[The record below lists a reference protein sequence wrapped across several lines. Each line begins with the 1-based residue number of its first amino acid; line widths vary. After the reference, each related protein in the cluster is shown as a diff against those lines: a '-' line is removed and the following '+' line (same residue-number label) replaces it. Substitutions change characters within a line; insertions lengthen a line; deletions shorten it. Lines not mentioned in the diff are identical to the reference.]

1 MSAYDPTEP
10 ISILRDVTIVENGD
24 PMVDFSATCPD
35 LMLDKPRF
43 HYRRETYMRS
53 GLVERLLAADLN
65 LRESGYRLLILEGW
79 RSPIIQHRMYR
90 AVEIKIRERYPQLE
104 GEELRH
110 MVETFTAP
118 LSDEVP
124 PPHSTGGAVDLALAD
139 IHGNP
144 LDAIT
149 PYETYDPV
157 GFLTAA
163 PGLSEA
169 AQRHR
174 HILAEALLAQGVTN
188 YASEYW
194 HWSYG
199 DQGWAYRG
207 NHAHA
212 LYGAVAPTDWASHPD
227 DDVDAPLAFIE
238 P

>member
-1 MSAYDPTEP
+1 
-10 ISILRDVTIVENGD
+10 
-24 PMVDFSATCPD
+24 
-35 LMLDKPRF
+35 
-43 HYRRETYMRS
+43 
-53 GLVERLLAADLN
+53 
-65 LRESGYRLLILEGW
+65 
-79 RSPIIQHRMYR
+79 MYR
-90 AVEIKIRERYPQLE
+90 AVEIKIRERYPHLE

-118 LSDEVP
+118 LSEEVP

-139 IHGNP
+139 LQGNP

-149 PYETYDPV
+149 PYETYDPA

-163 PGLSEA
+163 QGLTEE

-174 HILAEALLAQGVTN
+174 DILADALLAQGVTN

-207 NHAHA
+207 GHPHA
-212 LYGAVAPTDWASHPD
+212 LYSAVTPTDWTTHPD